1 MALIKCDECG
11 KEISDRAK
19 KCIHCGCMVISYTKC
34 SECGDR
40 FASDCS
46 SCPKCGCPN
55 FNIANSNKSD
65 TLCLSGL
72 IVGIISFFIDFFG
85 LVSATGLTLSI
96 IGYTNATNQK
106 SKTFSIVGMIFSGIE
121 LILKFIQL
129 VNIISAGY

>member
-11 KEISDRAK
+11 KEISDKAK
-19 KCIHCGCMVISYTKC
+19 KCIHCGNIVITYTKC
-34 SECGDR
+34 NECGES

-55 FNIANSNKSD
+55 FSLANSNKSD

-96 IGYTNATNQK
+96 IGYANATNQK

-121 LILKFIQL
+121 LIVKFIQL
-129 VNIISAGY
+129 VNMLSGGY

>member
-34 SECGDR
+34 SECGER
-40 FASDCS
+40 FASDSS

-72 IVGIISFFIDFFG
+72 IVGIISFFIDF
-85 LVSATGLTLSI
+85 LV
-96 IGYTNATNQK
+96 
-106 SKTFSIVGMIFSGIE
+106 
-121 LILKFIQL
+121 
-129 VNIISAGY
+129 

>member
-1 MALIKCDECG
+1 MALIKCNECG
-11 KEISDRAK
+11 KEISDKAK
-19 KCIHCGCMVISYTKC
+19 KCIHCGNIIITYTKC
-34 SECGDR
+34 NECGES
-40 FASDCS
+40 FASDRS

-55 FNIANSNKSD
+55 FNFANSNKSD

-121 LILKFIQL
+121 LIVKFIQL
-129 VNIISAGY
+129 VNMLSGGY

>member
-1 MALIKCDECG
+1 
-11 KEISDRAK
+11 
-19 KCIHCGCMVISYTKC
+19 MVISYTKC
-34 SECGDR
+34 SECGER

-85 LVSATGLTLSI
+85 LVSATVLTLSI

>member
-11 KEISDRAK
+11 KEISDKAK
-19 KCIHCGCMVISYTKC
+19 NCIHCGNIIITYTKC
-34 SECGDR
+34 NECGESFALDR
-40 FASDCS
+40 S

-55 FNIANSNKSD
+55 YNLANSNKSD
-65 TLCLSGL
+65 TICLSGL

-96 IGYTNATNQK
+96 IGYANATNQK

-129 VNIISAGY
+129 VNMLSGGY

>member
-1 MALIKCDECG
+1 MLKWVNCWNYILLY
-11 KEISDRAK
+11 R
-19 KCIHCGCMVISYTKC
+19 
-34 SECGDR
+34 
-40 FASDCS
+40 
-46 SCPKCGCPN
+46 
-55 FNIANSNKSD
+55 
-65 TLCLSGL
+65 
-72 IVGIISFFIDFFG
+72 FFG